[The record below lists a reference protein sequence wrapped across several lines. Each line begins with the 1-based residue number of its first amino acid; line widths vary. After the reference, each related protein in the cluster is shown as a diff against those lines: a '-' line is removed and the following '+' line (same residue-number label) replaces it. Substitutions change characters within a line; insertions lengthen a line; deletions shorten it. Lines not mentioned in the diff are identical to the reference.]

1 MLNVSIKEVGMDGAT
16 YSQKEVGQKE
26 ENQSGKLC
34 YIIHSIHIHIE
45 SYILGTT
52 VDHCHL

>member
-26 ENQSGKLC
+26 ENQSGKFC

-45 SYILGTT
+45 SYILGNT